1 MALPNRVGVSGR
13 YWALLVVTGCYW
25 ATPSGQWGDAQWAL
39 YYLYR
44 EVIEPL
50 VSTHV
55 SMFTYRSEFIL
66 M

>member
-13 YWALLVVTGCYW
+13 YWALLVVTGCY
-25 ATPSGQWGDAQWAL
+25 WAL